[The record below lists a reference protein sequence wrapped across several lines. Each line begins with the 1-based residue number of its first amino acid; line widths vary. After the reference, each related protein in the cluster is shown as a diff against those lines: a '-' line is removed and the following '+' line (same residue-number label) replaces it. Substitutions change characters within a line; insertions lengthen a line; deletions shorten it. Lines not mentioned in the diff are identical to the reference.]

1 MSTLDKYAERIA
13 RLYAEGR
20 ITDKGLLK
28 SDTAKRIKDSKRPP
42 KPDKPDPPK
51 GKP

>member
-28 SDTAKRIKDSKRPP
+28 SDTAKRIKDTKKPKPP
-42 KPDKPDPPK
+42 KPPKP
-51 GKP
+51 